1 MTDSSNPAR
10 TITVSPPGRIAFPNL
25 LEAYRFRTLIAR
37 LAARDVTLRYR
48 QTVLGVLWVVV
59 QPLLGAGAL
68 SIVFGSVAK
77 LNSGNVPYFLLAF
90 VGMFWWSAASQALTR
105 VAGSLVANAQL
116 VSKVYFP
123 RLVLPI
129 ALLWSGLLDTAVTLP
144 FLVALMIAIGP
155 PVTVRVLLA
164 PLWLLLGLML
174 ALGIGLVSTALAVK
188 YRDIQQ
194 VLPLA
199 VQLLF
204 LATPVAYRLQN
215 VPARLRFVFSVN
227 PCTGLLEAFRWS
239 TIGGTLTAGAVIWG
253 VTASVTSLVVG
264 LLFFARWE
272 RVFADVI

>member
-1 MTDSSNPAR
+1 
-10 TITVSPPGRIAFPNL
+10 
-25 LEAYRFRTLIAR
+25 
-37 LAARDVTLRYR
+37 
-48 QTVLGVLWVVV
+48 VLGVLWVVV

-77 LNSGNVPYFLLAF
+77 LKSGNVPYFLLAF

-123 RLVLPI
+123 RLVLPL

-144 FLVALMIAIGP
+144 FLVALMLAIGP
-155 PVTVRVLLA
+155 PVTARVLLA
-164 PLWLLLGLML
+164 PIWLLCGLML
-174 ALGIGLVSTALAVK
+174 ALGIGLVATALSVK

-204 LATPVAYRLQN
+204 LASPVAYRLQN
-215 VPARLRFVFSVN
+215 VPTSLRFLFSVN

-239 TIGGTLTAGAVIWG
+239 TIGGSLPTGAVVWA
-253 VTASVTSLVVG
+253 VTASLSSLLVG